1 MVSHPAPPVH
11 APALLLLGQLLQRCP
26 AARESFRDTELP
38 ALVSGMLR
46 GHPASPQG
54 FQAVLALLHQHPVSL
69 NTTYELEAALPPD
82 LDLSMTPL
90 LLPLLSSCTEVS
102 LSHNLLAR
110 IHELAAHLPLFLDSL
125 LSASLGPAL
134 LSLLQHLGDKPTS
147 PTDLGCGFES
157 DLLLEDVHNIL
168 RLVVVRQV
176 ELPRLQYELVLDLLF
191 LAASQ
196 CREAGPGA
204 RGNLRLAVCVL
215 LEEGLDVLQKA
226 LTSLLLFKPAS
237 ASLERDFQGPAAWGE
252 ARKPARKPAKKS
264 AATMSM

>member
-1 MVSHPAPPVH
+1 
-11 APALLLLGQLLQRCP
+11 
-26 AARESFRDTELP
+26 
-38 ALVSGMLR
+38 MLR
-46 GHPASPQG
+46 GHPASLQG

-90 LLPLLSSCTEVS
+90 LLPLLSSCTKVS

-110 IHELAAHLPLFLDSL
+110 IHELAAHLLLFLDSL

-134 LSLLQHLGDKPTS
+134 LSLLQHLGDKPAS

-157 DLLLEDVHNIL
+157 DLLLEDVHRIL

-204 RGNLRLAVCVL
+204 RGNLRLAVCAAGGGA
-215 LEEGLDVLQKA
+215 GLVKYLNCS
-226 LTSLLLFKPAS
+226 SLHK
-237 ASLERDFQGPAAWGE
+237 SLEQDKGWTCYRRPSPPCSSSSPPRPPWRETSRAPRPGGRPGS
-252 ARKPARKPAKKS
+252 RPRSPPPP
-264 AATMSM
+264 